1 MKEYA
6 IRFCAIATLAF
17 PTTLAATD
25 AAENITI
32 ESLLKGGWKIAGY
45 AGTFDNRTS
54 LILFQ
59 HPTEP
64 YLVQCGTI
72 HDVTRTPRTF
82 SNCYALH

>member
-17 PTTLAATD
+17 PATLAATD

-45 AGTFDNRTS
+45 ARN
-54 LILFQ
+54 
-59 HPTEP
+59 
-64 YLVQCGTI
+64 V
-72 HDVTRTPRTF
+72 
-82 SNCYALH
+82 